1 MRFPAAIAHMRAG
14 GTINAN
20 VLHYLGF
27 ASGAMRV
34 WHGFGPLVTT
44 DGRTWDGIGDVV
56 TIEGGGQQ
64 QGVVATNLT
73 LTLAAGSDLL
83 TDDLIA
89 KALDS
94 ENEVYGRRYF
104 MAVQFFDEAWQPVDD
119 YRAIYVGAMDR
130 MSFKRSA
137 DVRQIVLNIESAF
150 VRRRTPRLQ
159 MFSDRD
165 QKSKYPTDK
174 GLEFMSSLKNKTVT
188 WPKF

>member
-14 GTINAN
+14 GTLNAN

-27 ASGAMRV
+27 TSEPKRV
-34 WHGFGPLVTT
+34 WHGFGELVTP
-44 DGRTWDGIGDVV
+44 DGRAWQGVGEVV
-56 TIEGGGQQ
+56 SIEGGGQQ
-64 QGVVATNLT
+64 QGVVATNMT

-83 TDDLIA
+83 TDELIA
-89 KALDS
+89 TALDS
-94 ENEVYGRRYF
+94 EDEVYGRLYF
-104 MAVQFFDEAWQPVDD
+104 QAIQFFDEDWQPVDD

-130 MSFKRSA
+130 MSFKRSSTL
-137 DVRQIVLNIESAF
+137 RQIILNIESAF

-165 QKSKYPTDK
+165 QKSRFANDR
-174 GLEFMSSLKNKTVT
+174 GLEFMSSLKNKTVL